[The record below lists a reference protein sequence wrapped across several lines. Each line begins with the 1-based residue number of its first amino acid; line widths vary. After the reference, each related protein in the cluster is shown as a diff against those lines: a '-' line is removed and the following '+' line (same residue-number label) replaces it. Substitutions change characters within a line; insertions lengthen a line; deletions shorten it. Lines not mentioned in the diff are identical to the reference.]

1 MNNDNYIL
9 NNHFS
14 GGNPKSYSLENLME
28 WFKNEE
34 DFVLEFNSDNKL
46 NLNSITNNLNHT
58 LLKWIKNDSEILER
72 KLNELS
78 EHLSKN
84 DFAEI
89 INYDSDNIP
98 LIEIIKFFVEKL
110 TKKENELFIK
120 RNFKINEL
128 FYYIKKSSKVFI
140 TICKEISSI
149 NDTEKKNDLLR
160 FNNCFIIMLN
170 IMSEPIL
177 YFDLFFPKEFAMT
190 SQLMPE
196 TYINKLELSLKG
208 FFKFGNGILSEE
220 FITNI
225 YNHLQKSESTGGK
238 EEKNNRDEIS
248 NSLNII
254 RDEIR
259 GFDDLG
265 RPLENNVLRP
275 PKDIYEGIVYMEKK
289 NGLLFD
295 TLKDDATKGIFRKG
309 IFDIETIYEALGDHE
324 KTLGLLSV
332 YIIIILNEYY
342 LKESITML
350 KKNTGKNILSK
361 KIEKIEKIKE
371 GFLEIISDKSGK
383 KLINYIGYDN
393 KGYEIEMIELEIHTS
408 SISRIYS
415 LFVNNIKGDNE
426 ILNLLK
432 SNYKKE
438 NYEIRKMA

>member
-14 GGNPKSYSLENLME
+14 GGNPKSYSLENLMD

-46 NLNSITNNLNHT
+46 NINSITNNLNHT
-58 LLKWIKNDSEILER
+58 LLKWIKKDSDIVV

-84 DFAEI
+84 EFTEI
-89 INYDSDNIP
+89 INYESDDIP
-98 LIEIIKFFVEKL
+98 LIEIIKFFVENL
-110 TKKENELFIK
+110 TKQGNKLYIEK
-120 RNFKINEL
+120 NFKNNDAS
-128 FYYIKKSSKVFI
+128 YYINKSSKVFI
-140 TICKEISSI
+140 TICKEINSI

-170 IMSEPIL
+170 IMAEPTL

-196 TYINKLELSLKG
+196 IYINKLELSLKG

-225 YNHLQKSESTGGK
+225 YNDLQKSESTGGK
-238 EEKNNRDEIS
+238 EGKNNRKEIL

-254 RDEIR
+254 RDEIKSTTE
-259 GFDDLG
+259 
-265 RPLENNVLRP
+265 LEKL
-275 PKDIYEGIVYMEKK
+275 YEGIVYQY
-289 NGLLFD
+289 NRGILFD
-295 TLKDDATKGIFRKG
+295 TYKDDATKGVFRKG
-309 IFDIETIYEALGDHE
+309 IFDIETIYDVLKDHE

-350 KKNTGKNILSK
+350 KSIKKAEKDILSK

-383 KLINYIGYDN
+383 KLINYIDYGN
-393 KGYEIEMIELEIHTS
+393 KDYEIEMIELEILTS
-408 SISRIYS
+408 SISSIYS
-415 LFVNNIKGDNE
+415 SFVNTINGNNE
-426 ILNLLK
+426 ILKLLK

-438 NYEIRKMA
+438 NYETRKIA

>member
-14 GGNPKSYSLENLME
+14 GGNPKSYSLENLMD

-46 NLNSITNNLNHT
+46 NINSITNNLNHT
-58 LLKWIKNDSEILER
+58 LLKWIKKDSDIVV

-84 DFAEI
+84 EFTEI
-89 INYDSDNIP
+89 INYESDDIP
-98 LIEIIKFFVEKL
+98 LIEIIKFFVENL
-110 TKKENELFIK
+110 TKQGNKLYIEK
-120 RNFKINEL
+120 NFKNNDAS
-128 FYYIKKSSKVFI
+128 YYINKSSKVFI
-140 TICKEISSI
+140 TICKEINSI

-170 IMSEPIL
+170 IMAEPTL

-196 TYINKLELSLKG
+196 IYINKLELSLKG

-225 YNHLQKSESTGGK
+225 YNDLQKSESTGGK
-238 EEKNNRDEIS
+238 EGKNNRKEIL

-254 RDEIR
+254 RDEIKSTTE
-259 GFDDLG
+259 
-265 RPLENNVLRP
+265 LEKL
-275 PKDIYEGIVYMEKK
+275 YEGIVYQY
-289 NGLLFD
+289 NRGILFD
-295 TLKDDATKGIFRKG
+295 TYKDDATKGVFRKG
-309 IFDIETIYEALGDHE
+309 IFDIETIYDVLKDHE

-350 KKNTGKNILSK
+350 KSIKKAEKDILSK

-383 KLINYIGYDN
+383 KLINYIDYGN
-393 KGYEIEMIELEIHTS
+393 KDYEIEMIELEILTS
-408 SISRIYS
+408 SISSIYS
-415 LFVNNIKGDNE
+415 SFVNSINGNNE
-426 ILNLLK
+426 ILKLLK

-438 NYEIRKMA
+438 NYETRKIA